1 MLQKSKIMILA
12 LAAVVII
19 VLFLNIQTFSA
30 QKKAERE
37 RDEARNNYSSLQ
49 KDFGALKENFR
60 SLDDKKR
67 AVEAD
72 LAKLKDEKDE
82 LQKKFDT
89 VSQEREK
96 LVAELQAKTQSAAAA
111 MQAATEEAKKPAVPS
126 VNSSGEDTYWA
137 GILKAKTELEVQL
150 NNARAE
156 LKNMQI
162 NNEQLNREKSGL
174 ELDIKNFTRQGDELK
189 QQSDY
194 YQKLMDSLSQELVRE
209 RNNKIQIENN
219 SKAIKNENYTL
230 RRQLRGLSERK
241 IDLERKLADLQV
253 KSRSLEDNYNKLQ
266 SLLKDKLNQIDEL
279 SKQAD
284 FGRKGKL
291 AEEESKPVSESV
303 ELPPIVVHPQQQG
316 SASEGNSQKGEVLLV
331 NKENNFVVVNLGDNS
346 GLKVGDILQV
356 TREDKSIASVE
367 VIQIRRNFSACD
379 IKKEDVPI
387 RVGDKIQ

>member
-367 VIQIRRNFSACD
+367 VIQIRRNFSA
-379 IKKEDVPI
+379 
-387 RVGDKIQ
+387 